1 MQALKSYI
9 DTNGKLSIP
18 IKLRNLLQFKPGD
31 EVEINCIDNKLVVT
45 SFREKLIHARSIV
58 KQYVKTSLTEE
69 LKKLRIEDA
78 SKE

>member
-18 IKLRNLLQFKPGD
+18 IKLRNLLHLKPGD